1 MMDRLIVISSPE
13 FFVGESNILNQLFA
27 LGLMRLHLRKP
38 QCLKEELKKLISE
51 IDVDYREHI
60 TIHYH
65 LDLVTE
71 MELGGMHF
79 SYPEVKNHIK
89 SNNAY
94 SVSCS
99 LHKWEE
105 LVEVQQTIDYCFM
118 SPVFNSISKSG
129 YQANEVLK
137 KVPAFAENVY
147 ALGGITANNCK
158 AVLDM
163 GYSGIGILGYLW
175 EDKNLIL
182 QRFALL
188 QEKLSV
194 YEF

>member
-1 MMDRLIVISSPE
+1 MDRLIVISSPD
-13 FFVGESNILNQLFA
+13 FFIGEAKMLNQLFES
-27 LGLMRLHLRKP
+27 GLTRFHLRKP
-38 QCLKEELKKLISE
+38 ESRKEELRGLLSE
-51 IDVDYREHI
+51 IDFNYRKRI
-60 TIHYH
+60 TMHYH

-79 SYPEVKNHIK
+79 SYPQIKNQVK

-99 LHKWEE
+99 LHKWDE
-105 LVEVQQTIDYCFM
+105 LFEVRQTIDYCFM

-129 YQANEVLK
+129 YQANEALN

-158 AVLDM
+158 TALDM
-163 GYSGIGILGYLW
+163 GYSGIAILGYLW
-175 EDKNLIL
+175 EDKNQVL

-194 YEF
+194 YE